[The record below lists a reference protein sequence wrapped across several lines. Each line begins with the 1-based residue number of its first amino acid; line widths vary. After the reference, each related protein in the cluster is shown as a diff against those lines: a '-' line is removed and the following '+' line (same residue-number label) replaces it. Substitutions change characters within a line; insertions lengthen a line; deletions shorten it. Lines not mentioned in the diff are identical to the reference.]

1 MDSSLSCQ
9 TPRKVQMEIYI
20 ATIQLKPEQQDKEL
34 KAVEVFRDK
43 AEAVNWLVESV
54 FAPTGFVAQ
63 FNDCYAEPERSN
75 FGEDTAKS
83 LREDF
88 AKRDD
93 TFVEN
98 WSLGQR
104 WCLRIAKRELH

>member
-1 MDSSLSCQ
+1 
-9 TPRKVQMEIYI
+9 MEIYI
-20 ATIQLKPEQQDKEL
+20 ATIQLKQELQDKEL
-34 KAVEVFRDK
+34 KAVEVFRDR
-43 AEAVNWLVESV
+43 AEAVSWLVDGV

-63 FNDCYAEPERSN
+63 FNDYYAEPERSN
-75 FGEDTAKS
+75 FGGETEKS
-83 LREDF
+83 LRDDF

-104 WCLRIAKRELH
+104 WCLGIAKRELR